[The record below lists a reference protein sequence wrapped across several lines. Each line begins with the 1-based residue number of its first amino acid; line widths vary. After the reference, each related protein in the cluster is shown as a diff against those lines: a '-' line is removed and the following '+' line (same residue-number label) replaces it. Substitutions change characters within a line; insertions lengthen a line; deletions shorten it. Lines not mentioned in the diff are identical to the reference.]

1 VKKLLVA
8 AALVGL
14 PCWATAADLS
24 VRVPIYRPLS
34 PALAVYGW
42 SGCYLGAQGG
52 GAIGQSRHDTDFGST
67 SDPYTISGGL
77 AGGTVGCNYQVSQW
91 VLGLE
96 GDFSWTNKRGSA
108 IELAPFP
115 ATFTSQTR
123 ENWLGTV
130 RGRVGLAHDR
140 WLFYVTGGYAV
151 AAVEAGIT
159 NPLIGLDV
167 SDTKTRNGF
176 AVGAGIEGVIAGS
189 WTAKL
194 EYLYVGLQ
202 NASYF
207 DVPPPAVFAR
217 TGVPVTDNI
226 FRAGI
231 NYRFGG
237 R

>member
-8 AALVGL
+8 AALIAP
-14 PCWATAADLS
+14 PCCATAADLS
-24 VRVPIYRPLS
+24 VRAPVYRPLS

-130 RGRVGLAHDR
+130 RGRVGFAADR
-140 WLFYVTGGYAV
+140 WLFYVTGGYQ
-151 AAVEAGIT
+151 G
-159 NPLIGLDV
+159 
-167 SDTKTRNGF
+167 
-176 AVGAGIEGVIAGS
+176 GAHFEPRLAQP
-189 WTAKL
+189 ARL
-194 EYLYVGLQ
+194 YL
-202 NASYF
+202 S
-207 DVPPPAVFAR
+207 
-217 TGVPVTDNI
+217 
-226 FRAGI
+226 
-231 NYRFGG
+231 
-237 R
+237 